1 LAKKSIDPQKLQTV
15 QKLETMFKESKT
27 IAISSLHKVRSTQ
40 LMSLRKSFRNDLT
53 ILVVKNNLAKIALSK
68 SDISKSKELSDE
80 IKGSTVFLFSKMDP
94 FKLQMV
100 LNKGKIDVS
109 AKPGDIA
116 TNDIV
121 VPSGNTGIPPGP
133 ALSEFKGL
141 DIPTKIET
149 GMISITNDTVVAKTG
164 DEVTPPLSSLL
175 SRLSIKP
182 IRAGISIKL
191 SYFDGFLFSTE
202 DVAIDLDEFITTLSF
217 SHNSA
222 LSLGIN
228 ENYFS
233 VDTISFIL
241 NNAYNNAFNLSIN
254 ADVLNSDSALII
266 LQKEY
271 SKATTMLGILK
282 EKGYL
287 SE

>member
-1 LAKKSIDPQKLQTV
+1 LAKKSIDPKKLQTV

-68 SDISKSKELSDE
+68 SNISKSKELSDE

-94 FKLQMV
+94 FKLQMI

-121 VPSGNTGIPPGP
+121 IPSGNTGIPPGP
-133 ALSEFKGL
+133 TLSEFKGL

-149 GMISITNDTVVAKTG
+149 GMISVANDTVVAKTG
-164 DEVTPPLSSLL
+164 DKVTPPLSSLL

-182 IRAGISIKL
+182 ISAGISIKL
-191 SYFDGFLFSTE
+191 SYFDGLLFSTE
-202 DVAIDLDEFITTLSF
+202 DVAIDLDEFISALSS
-217 SHNSA
+217 SHNFA

-241 NNAYNNAFNLSIN
+241 NNAYGNAFNLSIN
-254 ADVLNSDSALII
+254 ADVLNSDSAPII